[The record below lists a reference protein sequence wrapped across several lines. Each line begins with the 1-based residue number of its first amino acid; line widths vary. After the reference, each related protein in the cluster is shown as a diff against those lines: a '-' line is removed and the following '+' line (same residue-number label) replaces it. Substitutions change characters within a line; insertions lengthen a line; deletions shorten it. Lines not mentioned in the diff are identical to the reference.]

1 MDAHHY
7 WRGFPVTAHFLEP
20 TEIVGVL
27 IEHGELRTKEGPI
40 PRLRIQQ
47 DDGTVVIVN
56 ASQTRLLSELVRLSP
71 AVGDRIKITYTGEAG
86 RAAPGMNKTK
96 EFTVA
101 VRPRGSQGPD
111 RAGSPREG
119 GTENGPDPGD
129 KAGDN
134 SQGTAP

>member
-20 TEIVGVL
+20 TEIIGVL

-40 PRLRIQQ
+40 PRLKIQT
-47 DDGTVVIVN
+47 DDGVVIIVN
-56 ASQTRLLSELVRLSP
+56 VAQTRLLAELARLSP
-71 AVGDRIKITYTGEAG
+71 AVGDRIKIVYHGEAA
-86 RAAPGMNKTK
+86 RAAPGMSKTK

-101 VRPRGSQGPD
+101 VRPRGSQAPD

-119 GTENGPDPGD
+119 GTENGPEPGD
-129 KAGDN
+129 KPGEN
-134 SQGTAP
+134 SQVAP